1 MRPRAVEQS
10 RRPRADHPSQR
21 ARAAHRTPASPGPE
35 RVAWID
41 AARGLAIVLVVLMH
55 TVDWLTGAGLH
66 LGWWYTLDP
75 AFSALRMPMFFAV
88 SGLLGQGWV
97 RARWPDLLSR
107 KVTNL
112 VWVYL
117 AWQPIG
123 SLAALASSRVSGE
136 SLDPVRMLAS
146 LAATPLRP
154 RFELWYL
161 WALVVFFLLAR
172 ATLRRPI
179 LFQIGCAAVVSA
191 LWLTPATAAGNLGW
205 NGVPRYYLFF
215 LLGCHHRPLLTWLAD
230 LCRRRVLVAASLV
243 LAWAALAISIAATG
257 ADRLPGPG
265 LAVRIAGLGAGIALA
280 GWLARWRLL
289 TYLGART
296 MQIYL
301 AHTPLLIVLAMLVH
315 DSPLP
320 ALAAGQGDPAG
331 HAGPAGT
338 AVAHPAVAAL
348 VTVLPGLAA
357 AAAVGAAILLHHRL
371 VSTRARMLYAAP
383 PLLVRGT
390 GFLLDVA
397 ARTPPRVSRVPA
409 ATGPA
414 GVPHPRSP
422 ADKLLVNG
430 A

>member
-1 MRPRAVEQS
+1 VARGRHQTLDRRAGSRAGSRAGTGRPP
-10 RRPRADHPSQR
+10 RP
-21 ARAAHRTPASPGPE
+21 PGSD
-35 RVAWID
+35 RVAWVD

-97 RARWPDLLSR
+97 HARWPDLLSR

-112 VWVYL
+112 AWVYL

-136 SLDPVRMLAS
+136 GLEPGRMLAS
-146 LAATPLRP
+146 LAATPFRP

-161 WALVVFFLLAR
+161 WALVVFFVLAR

-179 LFQIGCAAVVSA
+179 IFQIGCAAVVSA
-191 LWLTPATAAGNLGW
+191 LWLTPATAAWNLGW

-215 LLGCHHRPLLTWLAD
+215 LLGCHHRALLAGLAD
-230 LCRRRVLVAASLV
+230 VCRRRGAVAAGLI
-243 LAWAALAISIAATG
+243 LTWALLGYAVTTTD

-265 LAVRIAGLGAGIALA
+265 LAVRIAGLGAGVAMA
-280 GWLARWRLL
+280 AWLARSRLL

-296 MQIYL
+296 LPIYL
-301 AHTPLLIVLAMLVH
+301 AHTPLLIVLALLVH

-320 ALAAGQGDPAG
+320 ALAAAAGGQDGQD
-331 HAGPAGT
+331 GP
-338 AVAHPAVAAL
+338 VAA
-348 VTVLPGLAA
+348 VVGVLPGLAA
-357 AAAVGAAILLHHRL
+357 AAAIGAAILIHHRL
-371 VSTRARMLYAAP
+371 TRTRARLLYAAP
-383 PLLVRGT
+383 PLLIRAV
-390 GFLLDVA
+390 GFLLEVVA
-397 ARTPPRVSRVPA
+397 GTPARVTRVPVLA
-409 ATGPA
+409 GPA
-414 GVPHPRSP
+414 VPAPRP
-422 ADKLLVNG
+422 AADELLVNG
-430 A
+430 T